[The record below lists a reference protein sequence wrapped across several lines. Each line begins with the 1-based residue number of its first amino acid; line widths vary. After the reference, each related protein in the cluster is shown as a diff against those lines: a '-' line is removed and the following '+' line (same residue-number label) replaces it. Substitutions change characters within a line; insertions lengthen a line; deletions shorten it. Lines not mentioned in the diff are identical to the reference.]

1 MTVNYWHRAK
11 RIGQS
16 VRLLR
21 NLRIVDLYAMLY
33 ALCSMRYGIQR
44 PVSSIQRPATSDQQ
58 PATSNQRPATSNG
71 FTLMEILLAFLI
83 LGIVMTTIMA
93 SFNAVFSTTDTLNN
107 SSRHYDMAKNC
118 LNRMTLDLAALYVR
132 QPPLYK
138 KPEFDD
144 PPDPYRLVGSTTDVG
159 GTSFAAIRFTSSAH
173 IPLEKSKRNGIAEI
187 IYYVQAKNNGQIVL
201 KRADHLYPYPEFE
214 EKGGDPVLCNNL
226 KSLAFKYFDADGS
239 EFDEWDSDSNEYG
252 YAIPT
257 AVSIQLEIGNETT
270 SYDFETTVRL
280 AVHRQK
286 IE

>member
-1 MTVNYWHRAK
+1 MTVNYWHRTK

-21 NLRIVDLYAMLY
+21 NLRIVDLCAMRY
-33 ALCSMRYGIQR
+33 ALCSLRYGIQR
-44 PVSSIQRPATSDQQ
+44 PA
-58 PATSNQRPATSNG
+58 ASNG
-71 FTLMEILLAFLI
+71 FTLVEILLSFLI
-83 LGIVMTTIMA
+83 LGIVLTTILA

-107 SSRHYDMAKNC
+107 SSRYYDMAKNC
-118 LNRMTLDLAALYVR
+118 LSRMTLDLEALYVR

-144 PPDPYRLVGSTTDVG
+144 PPDPYRIVGSPTDVG

-173 IPLEKSKRNGIAEI
+173 IPLGKSKRDGIAEI
-187 IYYVQAKNNGQIVL
+187 VYYVQAKNDGQMVL
-201 KRADHLYPYPEFE
+201 KRSDHLYPFPEFE
-214 EKGGDPVLCNNL
+214 ERGGDPVLCNNL

-239 EFDEWDSDSNEYG
+239 EVDEWDSDSDEYG
-252 YAIPT
+252 YATPA

-270 SYDFETTVRL
+270 SYDFETTVKL
-280 AVHRQK
+280 AVHRQE

>member
-1 MTVNYWHRAK
+1 MTVIYWHRAR

-33 ALCSMRYGIQR
+33 ALCSLRYGIQR
-44 PVSSIQRPATSDQQ
+44 PDTSGQQ
-58 PATSNQRPATSNG
+58 PEASNG
-71 FTLMEILLAFLI
+71 FTLVEILLSFLI
-83 LGIVMTTIMA
+83 LGIVLTTILA

-107 SSRHYDMAKNC
+107 SSRYFDMAKNC
-118 LNRMTLDLAALYVR
+118 LSRMTLDLEALYVR

-144 PPDPYRLVGSTTDVG
+144 PPDPYRIVGSTTDVG

-173 IPLEKSKRNGIAEI
+173 IPLGKSKRDGIAEI
-187 IYYVQAKNNGQIVL
+187 VYYVQAKNDGQMVL
-201 KRADHLYPYPEFE
+201 KRADHLYPFPEFE
-214 EKGGDPVLCNNL
+214 ERGGDPVLCNNL

-239 EFDEWDSDSNEYG
+239 EVDEWDSDSDEYG
-252 YAIPT
+252 YATPA

-280 AVHRQK
+280 AVQRQK

>member
-1 MTVNYWHRAK
+1 MIYKLATYSNKK
-11 RIGQS
+11 RVTS
-16 VRLLR
+16 
-21 NLRIVDLYAMLY
+21 
-33 ALCSMRYGIQR
+33 IQNRVSSGKR
-44 PVSSIQRPATSDQQ
+44 PVSR
-58 PATSNQRPATSNG
+58 NQRPAANNQQPVTGNG

-83 LGIVMTTIMA
+83 LGIVVTTILA

-107 SSRHYDMAKNC
+107 SSRYYDMAKNC
-118 LNRMTLDLAALYVR
+118 LNRMTLDLEALYVR

-144 PPDPYRLVGSTTDVG
+144 PPDPYRIAGATTDFG
-159 GTSFAAIRFTSSAH
+159 GTSFATIRFTSSAH
-173 IPLEKSKRNGIAEI
+173 IPLEKSNRDGIAEI
-187 IYYVQAKNNGQIVL
+187 VYYVQAKNDGQMVL

-239 EFDEWDSDSNEYG
+239 EFDEWNSDSDEQG
-252 YAIPT
+252 YATPAAI
-257 AVSIQLEIGNETT
+257 SIQLEIGNETT

-280 AVHRQK
+280 AVRREE